1 MKRVNSMNSVPKKNT
16 SLLQKAISL
25 VLLIFLAGCLMT
37 GSVVAE
43 KSTNEITM
51 LISGMAESGNMS
63 PVIPLLTSG
72 YVMRNTTGDYL
83 YLKYKGAEYLANSE
97 NMSRL
102 FTSSMGGFHFIDGGW
117 FYKLPD
123 NVDKTGHMKFESL
136 FDSSGCLNHTSGVYN
151 PPFITDNTNWN
162 YFYSSKLSLY
172 YPFMV
177 NKTILILDMGSIL
190 SSNSVNVNSEIY
202 TGNTEFF
209 VNGLSVPD
217 NYSLVGFSL
226 TENGDKIIASLEEFI
241 PEGTVKDLDG
251 QIRLRPAM
259 WSFSITSSDS
269 EYHDPSGKFSLDDN
283 KWISHVDEG
292 KVTLYAVWEKKTP
305 TENRVSGSTILI
317 INQNHVSEP
326 DYVESHRVAFHANGG
341 IGEMEV
347 QKFTEDVPQKLMLNA
362 FTRDGYDFVGW
373 AVNPDESVVYTD
385 GQEITVTEDITLYA
399 VWSEIPPRVPV
410 WLIPLCVIFVLA
422 ACVVTCFAVWKRRK

>member
-16 SLLQKAISL
+16 SLLQKSIFL

-43 KSTNEITM
+43 KSTNDISLGICIVSASGPVLDKLFPINEVYVSNESTDDVHYLYMNITGTAEIASWPNLSTHFSEYFRGFKVTVEPWAYS
-51 LISGMAESGNMS
+51 LPNKQPLEGVRESFLSDGRLNYTLGLDKGDS
-63 PVIPLLTSG
+63 TYPNYLLSSTKWNYS
-72 YVMRNTTGDYL
+72 YTGDL
-83 YLKYKGAEYLANSE
+83 LFWIGVEPNAANIILVG
-97 NMSRL
+97 N
-102 FTSSMGGFHFIDGGW
+102 GG
-117 FYKLPD
+117 
-123 NVDKTGHMKFESL
+123 SL
-136 FDSSGCLNHTSGVYN
+136 DSS
-151 PPFITDNTNWN
+151 I
-162 YFYSSKLSLY
+162 
-172 YPFMV
+172 
-177 NKTILILDMGSIL
+177 NKVVAT
-190 SSNSVNVNSEIY
+190 
-202 TGNTEFF
+202 
-209 VNGLSVPD
+209 
-217 NYSLVGFSL
+217 
-226 TENGDKIIASLEEFI
+226 
-241 PEGTVKDLDG
+241 
-251 QIRLRPAM
+251 
-259 WSFSITSSDS
+259 TSSDS
-269 EYHDPSGKFSLDDN
+269 IAFFSNPIPTRDGYSFVGWSLTPDGNTIIATDFQKLDVSTEDIWRSPIACASYDDPSEKYEIIGKKWVIYENGVDIPLYA
-283 KWISHVDEG
+283 KWIPCPA
-292 KVTLYAVWEKKTP
+292 TN
-305 TENRVSGSTILI
+305 NRVSGSTILI

-362 FTRDGYDFVGW
+362 FTREGYDFVGW